1 MSHLYIPSQTEIDH
15 EVEQM
20 VVKYTGDKARI
31 ERAAALL
38 ATGAVDYIS
47 NGIGWSVKS
56 QAKPKP
62 SDPADAE
69 PIAYAVTSTSCGCYD
84 FLNRVSAQGRCADEQ
99 VTVYA
104 GCKHVWAVK
113 LLLHIVSAKL
123 DAAIKEPFSGVYAV
137 ETRFPGLFAIYDRLS
152 DVCICG
158 GKYIVKTDTYRPETS
173 QDAADFARW
182 LGAQPQEFFPG
193 GLLEQILRSAPGD
206 KLTLRADV
214 YYGSPTQYT
223 LSGWKYA
230 GQPWQTVEY
239 ADRQQFTETGWAATL
254 SATGWVQPGRPVKQN
269 GMAYHYAL
277 ERGSMDQVHNGPGAE
292 SLDMLEARRLRAMDP
307 NRPE

>member
-1 MSHLYIPSQTEIDH
+1 M
-15 EVEQM
+15 
-20 VVKYTGDKARI
+20 
-31 ERAAALL
+31 
-38 ATGAVDYIS
+38 
-47 NGIGWSVKS
+47 
-56 QAKPKP
+56 
-62 SDPADAE
+62 
-69 PIAYAVTSTSCGCYD
+69 VTSHACGCYD
-84 FLNRVSAQGRCADEQ
+84 HLNRASAVGQCGAEA
-99 VTVYA
+99 VTVRPA
-104 GCKHVWAVK
+104 CKHIYAVQMY
-113 LLLHIVSAKL
+113 LRIIAARL
-123 DAAIKEPFSGVYAV
+123 DAEMTTPFSSVYGV
-137 ETRFPGLFAIYDRLS
+137 ETRTPGQFAVMDRLS
-152 DVCICG
+152 DIAICG
-158 GKYIVKTDTYRPETS
+158 AVFVAKTATYRPETS

-277 ERGSMDQVHNGPGAE
+277 ERGSMDQVNYGPGAE
-292 SLDMLEARRLRAMDP
+292 SLDMLEARRLRNMDP
-307 NRPE
+307 NQPE